1 LRGKVSIKE
10 VLGRGSKSS
19 VVSGDKVKF
28 VISEGDKLLD
38 KMASFVEQ
46 FDDDCIS
53 ELAHVLLQVM
63 TNGTFL

>member
-1 LRGKVSIKE
+1 MLSQ
-10 VLGRGSKSS
+10 
-19 VVSGDKVKF
+19 DKVKF

-63 TNGTFL
+63 TNSTFL

>member
-1 LRGKVSIKE
+1 
-10 VLGRGSKSS
+10 VLSQ
-19 VVSGDKVKF
+19 DKVKF

-63 TNGTFL
+63 TNSTFL